1 MMTYLRNVV
10 TLHLDE
16 SKCIGCG
23 ICLQVCPR
31 AVFEMSSGKAQVLK
45 RDACIECGAC
55 ARNCPVDAISVKT
68 GVGCAR
74 SVIKRLLGKKS
85 ACCSGNK
92 PCC

>member
-1 MMTYLRNVV
+1 
-10 TLHLDE
+10 
-16 SKCIGCG
+16 
-23 ICLQVCPR
+23 
-31 AVFEMSSGKAQVLK
+31 MSNGKAEIIS

-55 ARNCPVDAISVKT
+55 ARNCPADALSMKT

-85 ACCSGNK
+85 ECCGNGK